1 MTKNS
6 EIILVNTQLPEN
18 LGSVARGMLNFN
30 FKKLRVVN
38 PKFSMKNEKII
49 PVSAGAD
56 NVIKQSKIF
65 NSFEDAIKDFNFVI
79 GTTNRIRAIK
89 KKRISLEGI
98 VKLIS
103 NQTNFVAL
111 VFGPEK
117 SGLDNEHISLCD
129 YVFKIE
135 TNPKF
140 PSLNLSHAV
149 TIICNKI
156 QDILK
161 KSKTENNSRSKKI
174 AKKKDL
180 ILFYEILER
189 SLDESNFF
197 KVQERKRVIFQK
209 IKNIFSKTEL
219 TTVEVKTLISIIKN
233 IKK

>member
-1 MTKNS
+1 MIKNS

-89 KKRISLEGI
+89 KKQISLEGI

-161 KSKTENNSRSKKI
+161 KSKIENNSRNKKI

>member
-1 MTKNS
+1 
-6 EIILVNTQLPEN
+6 
-18 LGSVARGMLNFN
+18 
-30 FKKLRVVN
+30 
-38 PKFSMKNEKII
+38 MKNEKII

-129 YVFKIE
+129 YV
-135 TNPKF
+135 
-140 PSLNLSHAV
+140 L
-149 TIICNKI
+149 
-156 QDILK
+156 
-161 KSKTENNSRSKKI
+161 R
-174 AKKKDL
+174 
-180 ILFYEILER
+180 
-189 SLDESNFF
+189 
-197 KVQERKRVIFQK
+197 
-209 IKNIFSKTEL
+209 
-219 TTVEVKTLISIIKN
+219 
-233 IKK
+233 

>member
-140 PSLNLSHAV
+140 PLFKFI
-149 TIICNKI
+149 TCCNNHL
-156 QDILK
+156 Q
-161 KSKTENNSRSKKI
+161 
-174 AKKKDL
+174 
-180 ILFYEILER
+180 
-189 SLDESNFF
+189 
-197 KVQERKRVIFQK
+197 
-209 IKNIFSKTEL
+209 
-219 TTVEVKTLISIIKN
+219 
-233 IKK
+233 

>member
-149 TIICNKI
+149 IIICNKI
-156 QDILK
+156 QEILK
-161 KSKTENNSRSKKI
+161 KSKTENNSRNKKI

>member
-1 MTKNS
+1 MKKKP

-18 LGSVARGMLNFN
+18 LGAVARGMLNFN
-30 FKKLRVVN
+30 FKKLRLVN
-38 PKFSMKNEKII
+38 PKFSMTNEKIV
-49 PVSAGAD
+49 PVSAGAEGLL
-56 NVIKQSKIF
+56 KKSKIF
-65 NSFEDAIKDFNFVI
+65 CSFSDAIQDFNYVI

-89 KKRISLEGI
+89 KKQISLEGI
-98 VKLIS
+98 IKLIS
-103 NQTNFVAL
+103 SQINFVAI

-129 YVFKIE
+129 YVFKID

-140 PSLNLSHAV
+140 SSLNLSHAV

-156 QDILK
+156 HNILK
-161 KSKTENNSRSKKI
+161 KSEIKINFKNNRI

-180 ILFYEILER
+180 ILFYEILEK
-189 SLDESNFF
+189 SLDDSNFF
-197 KVQERKRVIFQK
+197 KVQERKKVIFQK

>member
-89 KKRISLEGI
+89 KKQISLEGI

-161 KSKTENNSRSKKI
+161 KSKTENNSRNKKI

>member
-89 KKRISLEGI
+89 KKQISLEGI

>member
-1 MTKNS
+1 MIKNS

-89 KKRISLEGI
+89 KKQISLEGI

-161 KSKTENNSRSKKI
+161 KFKIENNSRNKKI

>member
-89 KKRISLEGI
+89 KPQISLEGI

-161 KSKTENNSRSKKI
+161 KSKTENNSRNKKI

>member
-79 GTTNRIRAIK
+79 GTTNRIRAIRK
-89 KKRISLEGI
+89 KQISLEGI

-161 KSKTENNSRSKKI
+161 KSKIENNSRNKKI

>member
-161 KSKTENNSRSKKI
+161 KSKTENNSRNKKI

>member
-89 KKRISLEGI
+89 KK
-98 VKLIS
+98 
-103 NQTNFVAL
+103 TNFTRR
-111 VFGPEK
+111 
-117 SGLDNEHISLCD
+117 NC
-129 YVFKIE
+129 
-135 TNPKF
+135 
-140 PSLNLSHAV
+140 
-149 TIICNKI
+149 
-156 QDILK
+156 
-161 KSKTENNSRSKKI
+161 
-174 AKKKDL
+174 
-180 ILFYEILER
+180 
-189 SLDESNFF
+189 
-197 KVQERKRVIFQK
+197 
-209 IKNIFSKTEL
+209 
-219 TTVEVKTLISIIKN
+219 
-233 IKK
+233 

>member
-1 MTKNS
+1 MIKNS

-161 KSKTENNSRSKKI
+161 KSKIENNSRNKKI

>member
-65 NSFEDAIKDFNFVI
+65 IFFEFSIKDFNFVI

-149 TIICNKI
+149 IIICNKI
-156 QDILK
+156 QEILK
-161 KSKTENNSRSKKI
+161 KSKTENNSRNKKI